1 MEKEQYAIVGRVVDV
16 IKGVTI
22 DQGVVVTEGNRII
35 GVGAVSNVVVP
46 SGAAVIRAP
55 EKGTIL
61 PGFIDCHGHLAGTSD
76 DTWFNVRRED
86 ALLRGVRD
94 VRQLLDSGF
103 TTIREMSI
111 YGAPLR
117 RAIEKG
123 YFVGPRIIT
132 GGQVLSVTAGH
143 GDTDTGLPL
152 EYAKDNP
159 LCLLVDGVDE
169 CVKGVRKQF
178 RNGADFIKV
187 CATGGVSSQSDG
199 LDDVQFSDEEL
210 RAIVAEA
217 KRHGSYVAAHCIGTA
232 GTLQALHAGVE
243 TVEHG
248 CMLDEECVTWMA
260 THGVSLVTTLSI
272 AMNVAKSMR
281 VPEWMRRKSA
291 GVMQKTVQAFS
302 MAKAAGI
309 NIALGTDYTNTKNSP
324 FAHIG
329 NEFLAIAECGF
340 SNMEAL
346 QIGTINAARAI
357 RMDEEVGSLEI
368 GKFADIVISSD
379 DATQDLKAVST
390 CDGICFTMK
399 DGKVIK
405 NTI

>member
-1 MEKEQYAIVGRVVDV
+1 MEKKYAIMGRVVDV
-16 IKGVTI
+16 VKGSTI
-22 DQGVVVTEGNRII
+22 ERGIVVTEGNRIT
-35 GVGAVSNVVVP
+35 GVGSISEVAVPLGATVV
-46 SGAAVIRAP
+46 RAP

-61 PGFIDCHGHLAGTSD
+61 PGFIDCHGHLVGTDD

-94 VRQLLDSGF
+94 VHQLLDSGF
-103 TTIREMSI
+103 TTIREMSV

-169 CVKGVRKQF
+169 CIKGVRKQF
-178 RNGADFIKV
+178 RYGADFIKV

-199 LDDVQFSDEEL
+199 LDDVQFSGEEL

-232 GTLQALHAGVE
+232 GTLQALQAGVE

-248 CMLDEECVTWMA
+248 CMLDEECVAWMA
-260 THGVSLVTTLSI
+260 AHGISLVTTLSI
-272 AMNVAKSMR
+272 AMNVAKSTG
-281 VPEWMRRKSA
+281 VSEWMRKKAA
-291 GVMQKTVQAFS
+291 GLMKRTVQSFS

-309 NIALGTDYTNTKNSP
+309 NIALGTDYANTKNSS

-329 NEFLAIAECGF
+329 DEFLAIAECGF

-357 RMDEEVGSLEI
+357 RMDEKVGSLDI
-368 GKFADIVISSD
+368 GKLADIVISSD
-379 DATQDLKAVST
+379 DATRDLKAVST

-399 DGKVIK
+399 DGEIVK

>member
-159 LCLLVDGVDE
+159 LC
-169 CVKGVRKQF
+169 
-178 RNGADFIKV
+178 
-187 CATGGVSSQSDG
+187 
-199 LDDVQFSDEEL
+199 
-210 RAIVAEA
+210 
-217 KRHGSYVAAHCIGTA
+217 
-232 GTLQALHAGVE
+232 
-243 TVEHG
+243 
-248 CMLDEECVTWMA
+248 W
-260 THGVSLVTTLSI
+260 
-272 AMNVAKSMR
+272 
-281 VPEWMRRKSA
+281 
-291 GVMQKTVQAFS
+291 
-302 MAKAAGI
+302 
-309 NIALGTDYTNTKNSP
+309 
-324 FAHIG
+324 
-329 NEFLAIAECGF
+329 
-340 SNMEAL
+340 
-346 QIGTINAARAI
+346 
-357 RMDEEVGSLEI
+357 
-368 GKFADIVISSD
+368 
-379 DATQDLKAVST
+379 
-390 CDGICFTMK
+390 
-399 DGKVIK
+399 
-405 NTI
+405 

>member
-1 MEKEQYAIVGRVVDV
+1 
-16 IKGVTI
+16 
-22 DQGVVVTEGNRII
+22 
-35 GVGAVSNVVVP
+35 
-46 SGAAVIRAP
+46 
-55 EKGTIL
+55 
-61 PGFIDCHGHLAGTSD
+61 
-76 DTWFNVRRED
+76 
-86 ALLRGVRD
+86 
-94 VRQLLDSGF
+94 
-103 TTIREMSI
+103 
-111 YGAPLR
+111 
-117 RAIEKG
+117 
-123 YFVGPRIIT
+123 
-132 GGQVLSVTAGH
+132 
-143 GDTDTGLPL
+143 
-152 EYAKDNP
+152 
-159 LCLLVDGVDE
+159 
-169 CVKGVRKQF
+169 
-178 RNGADFIKV
+178 
-187 CATGGVSSQSDG
+187 
-199 LDDVQFSDEEL
+199 
-210 RAIVAEA
+210 
-217 KRHGSYVAAHCIGTA
+217 
-232 GTLQALHAGVE
+232 
-243 TVEHG
+243 
-248 CMLDEECVTWMA
+248 
-260 THGVSLVTTLSI
+260 
-272 AMNVAKSMR
+272 MR
-281 VPEWMRRKSA
+281 VPECMRRKAA